1 MSPER
6 EKVKSGIGSSVTI
19 CLVPSARGGPFVFWD
34 DVESS
39 CQSAAEIGFDAVEF
53 FLPSA
58 EAVDPAR
65 LQDTLAAHQLSLSA
79 LGTGAGMLLHQ
90 LTLSSEDD
98 DVRRRGVEFVL
109 PLIDLAGS
117 FGACVIIGS
126 MQGSVQKGQEKAA
139 VLRRLGDSLR
149 QLADHAAERDVVVIM
164 EPLNRYESNLVNRM
178 EDGVA
183 LLESLEKSNVKL
195 LGDLFH
201 MNIEEVRIGDALR
214 QAGPRLGH
222 VHFVDSNRRP
232 AGFGHIDYNEVAAA
246 LREID
251 YRGYCSAEAFP
262 YPDSVSAAHQTL
274 ETYRKYLT

>member
-1 MSPER
+1 M
-6 EKVKSGIGSSVTI
+6 
-19 CLVPSARGGPFVFWD
+19 CGGGEWSLFSRSLTWR
-34 DVESS
+34 
-39 CQSAAEIGFDAVEF
+39 AV
-53 FLPSA
+53 LGHA
-58 EAVDPAR
+58 
-65 LQDTLAAHQLSLSA
+65 SLS
-79 LGTGAGMLLHQ
+79 GRCRGRF
-90 LTLSSEDD
+90 
-98 DVRRRGVEFVL
+98 RRDKKRPPF
-109 PLIDLAGS
+109 
-117 FGACVIIGS
+117 
-126 MQGSVQKGQEKAA
+126 
-139 VLRRLGDSLR
+139 LRRLGDSLR